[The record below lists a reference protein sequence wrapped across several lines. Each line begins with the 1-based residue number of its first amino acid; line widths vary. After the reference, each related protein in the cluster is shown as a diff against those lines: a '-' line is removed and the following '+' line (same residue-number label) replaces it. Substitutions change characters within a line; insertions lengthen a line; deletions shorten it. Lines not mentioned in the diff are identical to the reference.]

1 MCERWSCRETRP
13 PCFYQFNFRAARS
26 PQRRAMIRDKRGTLR
41 GLGAC
46 ARRAHPAP
54 HLAATSPM
62 ARSLQGVGLSRPWAL
77 RALAPLRAGAWGN
90 GTCSETA
97 LPFLADPCPTRQPSA
112 RSRTPLAIR
121 TRVLVPRL
129 SLLLA
134 PFSPRALPTRQRVRQ
149 VLSRALRRGY
159 ALGRAPRVLLPRTC
173 PARLP
178 CGGSRGLPTLPPLS
192 ARARG
197 HKRRGTCSQRPP
209 VGRASAARPPTS
221 APATLAVLVELG
233 SRVASRCRGAAALR
247 LLLVVPRRGMF
258 RPRLRLPH
266 SAQLGGSPPARA
278 PAGQSGGA
286 PARAHLVCGV
296 RPVPLPSR
304 GVPAPRGVRG
314 QRGPPPRCFGRV
326 VGAQRAGGGQ
336 GAPAACPLRALSAPL
351 SASAPPVPPAVP
363 SPSWGAGAAA
373 PPSLGALA
381 ARGLGGGLCRGSSS
395 SFGSGRLRPSPG
407 C

>member
-1 MCERWSCRETRP
+1 MSERWPRRETRP
-13 PCFYQFNFRAARS
+13 PCLCRFNFRAARS
-26 PQRRAMIRDKRGTLR
+26 PQRRSV
-41 GLGAC
+41 GAC

-62 ARSLQGVGLSRPWAL
+62 ARSLQGAGLSRPGAL
-77 RALAPLRAGAWGN
+77 RALAPLRAGSWGN

-121 TRVLVPRL
+121 TPK
-129 SLLLA
+129 
-134 PFSPRALPTRQRVRQ
+134 FSPRALPTRQRVRQ
-149 VLSRALRRGY
+149 RLHRRQ
-159 ALGRAPRVLLPRTC
+159 LGGNAWVRAPQLLLPRRC

-178 CGGSRGLPTLPPLS
+178 CGGSRGLPTLPPLG

-247 LLLVVPRRGMF
+247 WLLVVPRRGMF

-266 SAQLGGSPPARA
+266 SQQLGGSPPARA

-286 PARAHLVCGV
+286 PARAHLVCTP
-296 RPVPLPSR
+296 RPVPLPS
-304 GVPAPRGVRG
+304 GGAPAPPGVRG
-314 QRGPPPRCFGRV
+314 QRGPPPRCFGRAARTLRSPFALFRV
-326 VGAQRAGGGQ
+326 RA
-336 GAPAACPLRALSAPL
+336 
-351 SASAPPVPPAVP
+351 PVPPASP
-363 SPSWGAGAAA
+363 SPSVGAGSAA
-373 PPSLGALA
+373 PPP
-381 ARGLGGGLCRGSSS
+381 LGGRAGCA
-395 SFGSGRLRPSPG
+395 RPSRCPG
-407 C
+407 AWLWFPLHHGFFFGFGAHAPLSKALFAPTFTWGLQDK